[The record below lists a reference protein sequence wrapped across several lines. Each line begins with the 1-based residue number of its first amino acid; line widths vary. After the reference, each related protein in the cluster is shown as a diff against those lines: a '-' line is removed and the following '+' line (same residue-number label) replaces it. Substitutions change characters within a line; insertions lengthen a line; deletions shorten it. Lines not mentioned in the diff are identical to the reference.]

1 MIMKRRILCTLL
13 LATCC
18 IKSIVAQQIV
28 AADSVKY
35 YSARYASTKSDA
47 NLFKL
52 YFSKSRFFRRLN
64 NDSSLFYGNAG
75 VSLARKNHNVVWQL
89 DALANVE
96 YALQQLGDLAEA
108 LKLQF
113 EVLALTKQRNVL
125 ELEGETLNSIGN
137 TYLDMDDAGAA
148 LKYYQLSRDLFK
160 KLAAGHMAQRQYWL
174 YNETS
179 NMGNAYEI
187 LNMPDS
193 ALFYELKILN
203 SKHFPN
209 DLRAELLS
217 RIGNAYVKLKDYS
230 KALVYYNSGLKF
242 ADSLKTAGDIVQI
255 DYQLAKLYDKKD
267 IPDSAILYA
276 RKGYIKAEPALM
288 RVATLNLSK
297 LLADLYRRKSNVDST
312 AHYQQLVIQLND
324 TLFGVKRFNRIQ
336 HVLSDEQQRQE
347 KLLQE
352 QEKLTNRY
360 RLIVGSIVML
370 FLLTVTFLIW
380 VNYRSQRKKNALL
393 NAQNEQITEHRDELQ
408 RAFDQLRQTQN
419 QLVQSEKMA
428 ALGELTAGIAHEIQ
442 NPLNF
447 VNNFSDVSVELL
459 AELKEEEE
467 KGSKKD
473 VMAIADDLT
482 LNLQKIR
489 HHGKRADAIV
499 KGMLQ
504 HSRTSS
510 GEKEPIDINAL
521 ADEYLRLA
529 YHGLRAKDKAFNAE
543 LVTDFQSNLPT
554 VNAIPQDIGRVLLNV
569 INNAF
574 YATKQ
579 KAKMTGGDYKPIVEV
594 STAQQNGT
602 ILIKVKDNGTGIPEN
617 IREKVMQPF
626 FTTKPTGEGTG
637 LGLSLSY
644 DIVVK
649 GHGGKIAIDSRE
661 GQYSVFTITL
671 PLS

>member
-1 MIMKRRILCTLL
+1 MIIKRKILCTLL

-18 IKSIVAQQIV
+18 IKSIVAQQII

-35 YSARYASTKSDA
+35 YSARYATTKSDA

-75 VSLARKNHNVVWQL
+75 VSLAKKNHNVAWQL

-96 YALQQLGDLAEA
+96 YALQQLGNLAEA

-113 EVLALTKQRNVL
+113 EVLALTRQRNVL

-137 TYLDMDDAGAA
+137 TYLDMDDAGTA

-160 KLAAGHMAQRQYWL
+160 KLVTRHMAQHQYWL

-203 SKHFPN
+203 SKRFPN

-217 RIGNAYVKLKDYS
+217 RIGNAYIKLKDYP
-230 KALVYYNSGLKF
+230 KALIYYGSGLKF
-242 ADSLKTAGDIVQI
+242 ADSLKTSGDIVQI
-255 DYQLAKLYDKKD
+255 DYQLAKLYDKKG
-267 IPDSAILYA
+267 ITDSAILYA

-288 RVATLNLSK
+288 RIATLNLSR
-297 LLADLYRRKSNVDST
+297 LLADLYRRRSNVDSA
-312 AHYQQLVIQLND
+312 AHYQQLAIQLND

-393 NAQNEQITEHRDELQ
+393 NDQNKQITGHRDELQ

-419 QLVQSEKMA
+419 QLIQSEKMA
-428 ALGELTAGIAHEIQ
+428 SLGELTAGIAHEIQ

-447 VNNFSDVSVELL
+447 VNNFSEVSIELL
-459 AELKEEEE
+459 EELKEEEE
-467 KGSKKD
+467 KGNKEE
-473 VMAIADDLT
+473 VITITNDLSQ
-482 LNLQKIR
+482 NLEKIR
-489 HHGKRADAIV
+489 HHGRRADAIV

-504 HSRTSS
+504 HSHASS
-510 GEKEPIDINAL
+510 GQKEPIDINSL

-529 YHGLRAKDKAFNAE
+529 YHGLQAKDKSFNAT
-543 LVTDFQSNLPT
+543 LTTSFSKT
-554 VNAIPQDIGRVLLNV
+554 IPPANVIAQDIGRVLLNLY
-569 INNAF
+569 NNAF
-574 YATKQ
+574 YAVTK
-579 KAKMTGGDYKPIVEV
+579 KKNIAGADFKPEITI
-594 STAQQNGT
+594 STYVDNGH
-602 ILIKVKDNGTGIPEN
+602 IIIRIKDNGTGIPES
-617 IREKVMQPF
+617 IKEKIMQPF

-644 DIVVK
+644 DIIVK
-649 GHGGKIAIDSRE
+649 GHSGGINVNTKE
-661 GQYSVFTITL
+661 GEFTEFTISL
-671 PLS
+671 PV